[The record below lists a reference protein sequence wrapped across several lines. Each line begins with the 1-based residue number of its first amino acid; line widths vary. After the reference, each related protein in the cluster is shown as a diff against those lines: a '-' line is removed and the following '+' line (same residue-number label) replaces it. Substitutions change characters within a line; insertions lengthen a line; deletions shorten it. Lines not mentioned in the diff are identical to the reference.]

1 MISYW
6 TSCTYRVHLVTV
18 RIITVLL
25 NKLRTLMISWNYNVQ
40 ITHLLWAQHNTIFAL
55 PAVSDHVLNWL
66 FKPTFSFFFPQ
77 RSWTLSLCAVWTCTM
92 LQADWLLPSSLQ
104 VFELRQHPSLL
115 IKSVYT
121 DTMSCL
127 GCYYEEYKDY
137 LDTSILYN

>member
-66 FKPTFSFFFPQ
+66 FKPTFSFFFSPEVLNIISVCCLNLHHASGRLAASQ
-77 RSWTLSLCAVWTCTM
+77 FIAGVWTP
-92 LQADWLLPSSLQ
+92 A
-104 VFELRQHPSLL
+104 
-115 IKSVYT
+115 
-121 DTMSCL
+121 
-127 GCYYEEYKDY
+127 
-137 LDTSILYN
+137 TSILAHKVCLHWHNVMFGVLLWGVQRLPRYKYTL